1 MNWVCYLLG
10 GLDGLLPVE
19 VVGTIGATVGVG
31 DGVVVLAAELLK
43 CLASSFRNEQC
54 SEATEQ
60 HEESVNLQD
69 VVHPILAIVRL
80 QSRNGTLANDGTN
93 LARGGRDTVG
103 GRTVSGWEYFAGNN
117 EGRGVGAW
125 QNVSNLR
132 YSCSSKALITRQSI
146 RLTKVEEELSKDIN
160 SQQAVGRDVVVSKT
174 HDDEQNGEDDEATKL
189 DSFAAKGVDGGDR
202 DPVPWHSTSQ
212 NNNQVTNS
220 GIVQELVHV
229 GDGLAAGGETN
240 GLENLSVVQRETV
253 ESDIEAEPGTS
264 SPEQEKKVL
273 GLGIVA
279 RKVTPAGLG
288 DLEVV
293 LGLLSHG
300 GAGDLV
306 RLAFM
311 LSGHVSLDIVAGL
324 FDIASNIEG
333 ITRGFWD
340 GETDYKNIG
349 LASYHGAAT
358 ACLPG

>member
-1 MNWVCYLLG
+1 M
-10 GLDGLLPVE
+10 
-19 VVGTIGATVGVG
+19 GTIGATVGVG
-31 DGVVVLAAELLK
+31 DSVVVLAAELLER
-43 CLASSFRNEQC
+43 LASSLRNEQC
-54 SEATEQ
+54 GEATEQ

-80 QSRNGTLANDGTN
+80 QSRNGTLTNDGTN

-132 YSCSSKALITRQSI
+132 YSFSSKALITRQSI
-146 RLTKVEEELSKDIN
+146 RLTKVEEELSKDVN

-174 HDDEQNGEDDEATKL
+174 HDDEQNGEDDEATEL

-202 DPVPWHSTSQ
+202 DPVSRHSTSQ
-212 NNNQVTNS
+212 NNNQVTNG

-240 GLENLSVVQRETV
+240 SLENLSVVQRQTI
-253 ESDIEAEPGTS
+253 ESDIEAKPGTS
-264 SPEQEKKVL
+264 SSEQEKKVL

-279 RKVTPAGLG
+279 TKVTPAGLG

-324 FDIASNIEG
+324 FDIAGNIEG

-340 GETDYKNIG
+340 GETDYKKYWISFVSR
-349 LASYHGAAT
+349 LAT